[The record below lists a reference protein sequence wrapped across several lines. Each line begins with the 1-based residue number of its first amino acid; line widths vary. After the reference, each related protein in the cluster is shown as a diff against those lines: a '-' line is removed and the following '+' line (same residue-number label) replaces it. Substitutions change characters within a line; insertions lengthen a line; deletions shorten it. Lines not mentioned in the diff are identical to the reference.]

1 MKILKKC
8 QILEFGAA
16 TTHSLDAHALYNGP
30 HTLLRFEP
38 QHDSYHKQKIHSYSI
53 LYAFQSTVVYVNNV
67 TLLSDLMR
75 RLPQYTSLS

>member
-1 MKILKKC
+1 MKKTKKCTLMKILQKC

-30 HTLLRFEP
+30 RTLLRFEP

-53 LYAFQSTVVYVNNV
+53 LYAFQSTVVYML
-67 TLLSDLMR
+67 TM
-75 RLPQYTSLS
+75 